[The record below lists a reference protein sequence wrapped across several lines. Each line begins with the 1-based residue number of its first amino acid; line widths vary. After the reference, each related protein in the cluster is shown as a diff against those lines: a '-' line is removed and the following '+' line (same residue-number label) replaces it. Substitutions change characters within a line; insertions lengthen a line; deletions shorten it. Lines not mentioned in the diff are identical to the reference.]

1 MTPPAVRSCL
11 VLGADVGAGQ
21 TLVAG
26 ALVAGLC
33 GLGVK
38 AVAMQPM
45 ARGVQGRG
53 GHWHSSDL
61 QRLAAVG
68 AFALPER
75 VLCTSMHDAADP
87 APARLPS
94 LDSVV
99 DTFHVLATWADAVVV
114 DGTDSGE
121 RGETGAGPAFDTL
134 GLARTLRLP
143 VVLVVALRP
152 GCMAEARA
160 KRQALRRSGLECAGW
175 VANRRDAAAD
185 EARAWVAALCR
196 ELPGLWLGSIPRL
209 EAGEPAGAAR
219 AIDMQR
225 ALSALAG

>member
-1 MTPPAVRSCL
+1 MTPPAVRSCV
-11 VLGADVGAGQ
+11 VLGADAGAGQ

-33 GLGVK
+33 GRGVK
-38 AVAMQPM
+38 AVAMQPV
-45 ARGVQGRG
+45 ARGVRGRG

-68 AFALPER
+68 AFARPER
-75 VLCTSMHDAADP
+75 VLCTSMRSADGTVP
-87 APARLPS
+87 APAPS
-94 LDSVV
+94 LESVV
-99 DTFHVLATWADAVVV
+99 DTFRVLATWADAVVV
-114 DGTDSGE
+114 DAAERTDPP
-121 RGETGAGPAFDTL
+121 PAPGFDTL

-152 GCMAEARA
+152 GCVDEARA
-160 KRQALRRSGLECAGW
+160 KAEALRRSGLECAGW
-175 VANRRDAAAD
+175 VANRRDAAPD
-185 EARAWVAALCR
+185 EAQAWVATLCR
-196 ELPGLWLGSIPRL
+196 ELPAPWLGSIPRL
-209 EAGEPAGAAR
+209 EADEPAGAAR